1 MLITNVTSNGLQIT
15 NDGSAAITLQYSPG
29 NSGLVVDP
37 SGALGVGSS
46 PNYGTSNQTL
56 ISNGPSVP
64 PTWSGSAGLSQ
75 AKASAFDLTFGWFK

>member
-46 PNYGTSNQTL
+46 PNYGTSGLAL
-56 ISNGPSVP
+56 ISNGPSSP
-64 PTWSGSAGLSQ
+64 PSWGVAGLSQ